1 MADDTKRK
9 PEAAGDD
16 RAFKVEDRR
25 RFEADG
31 TARPAEADAA
41 PAAAAAAPGT
51 SAAQPARQKPL
62 PPLDFSTFVLSLGT
76 SAMIHLGEAPAP
88 GGEAPQKN
96 LQLAQQSID
105 LLAILEEK
113 TKGNLTSEEEELL
126 RELLYD
132 LRMKFVAARGKA

>member
-9 PEAAGDD
+9 PEPGEDE
-16 RAFKVEDRR
+16 RGFKVEDRR

-31 TARPAEADAA
+31 TARAGE
-41 PAAAAAAPGT
+41 AAAAAAAA
-51 SAAQPARQKPL
+51 AAQPPRQKAL

-88 GGEAPQKN
+88 GDASAQKN

-105 LLAILEEK
+105 LLAILQEK